1 MVAAAETSTLTPK
14 HILSIIIANLML
26 ESMLYNILFCK
37 NVKNLK
43 QKMLLIWKL
52 AKKPYHNK

>member
-1 MVAAAETSTLTPK
+1 
-14 HILSIIIANLML
+14 ML

-43 QKMLLIWKL
+43 QKMLLWNL

>member
-43 QKMLLIWKL
+43 TKDAFMESCQKTVS
-52 AKKPYHNK
+52 